1 MFEFNGRVLTEER
14 ANDYLEK
21 GIWSQDSFIDVLE
34 RNVQNHPDLVHKDEH
49 RSLTYKELWN
59 EVEAVADGLYGLGI
73 RKGDKVAI
81 QLTNSL
87 DYVVAL
93 FGSARIGAAVISLQV
108 DLGKDAL
115 IKSLRQSQAQAW
127 ILTDNYR
134 GQALYAFAQ
143 EIKMSLPDL
152 KHLILQGQ
160 NETVHEDAIYFTTL
174 RQSGKTLDDE
184 ALKVNRPSAL
194 DAFLMVF
201 TSGTTGSPK
210 GVVHLHANY
219 LWAARVLAKNFG
231 YEAGD
236 GVLDVAPI
244 FHQTGMLAGIMMTV
258 AACGRILLVDR
269 FSANRIF
276 NWIEK
281 EQPAFIVGAPPHVIH
296 LANSPK
302 LPEADTA
309 SVKVFI
315 YAGAPVPSAVLQR
328 LQEDGGI
335 TVGAMFGWSEGFVAT
350 ANRPDDPIEA
360 VSSTVGFAL
369 PGLEIRLVD
378 EEGND
383 VKDGEAGEIWSRGP
397 NFSPGYYENPEASK
411 KQWDKD
417 GWFHSGDLLRRNAD
431 GRYKFIARAD
441 DIINRGGTKVD
452 PKSVED
458 VIAAYDAVETV
469 AIVGAPHDTLGQQTV
484 ACIILR
490 EEAEAFE
497 LKDLRDF
504 LAERGLAKFQL
515 PDRMEILS
523 ELPMTP
529 SGKIKKLELR
539 ERFLLEAQTH

>member
-1 MFEFNGRVLTEER
+1 MFEFNGRVLSEER

-34 RNVQNHPDLVHKDEH
+34 RNVQSHPDLVHKDEH

-59 EVEAVADGLYGLGI
+59 EVEAVADGLYELGI

-417 GWFHSGDLLRRNAD
+417 GWFHSGDLLLRNAD

-490 EEAEAFE
+490 EEAEAFA

-504 LAERGLAKFQL
+504 LADKGLAKFQL

-539 ERFLLEAQTH
+539 QRFLLEA

>member
-1 MFEFNGRVLTEER
+1 MFEFNGRVLSEER

-59 EVEAVADGLYGLGI
+59 EVEAVADGLYELGI

-417 GWFHSGDLLRRNAD
+417 GWFHSGDLLLRNAD

-490 EEAEAFE
+490 EEAEAFA

-504 LAERGLAKFQL
+504 LADKGLAKFQL

-539 ERFLLEAQTH
+539 QRFLLEA

>member
-1 MFEFNGRVLTEER
+1 MFDFNGRILMEER
-14 ANDYLEK
+14 ANDYLKK
-21 GIWSQDSFIDVLE
+21 GIWSQDSFIDILE
-34 RNVQNHPDLVHKDEH
+34 YNVHTHPHLVHTDEH
-49 RSLTYKELWN
+49 RSLTYKELWA
-59 EVEAVADGLYGLGI
+59 EVEAVAEGLYSLGI
-73 RKGDKVAI
+73 RKGDKVAV
-81 QLTNSL
+81 QLNNSL
-87 DYVVAL
+87 DYIVAL
-93 FGSARIGAAVISLQV
+93 FGSARIGAVVVSLQV

-115 IKSLRQSQAQAW
+115 IKSLKQSQAKVW
-127 ILTDNYR
+127 IFR
-134 GQALYAFAQ
+134 GQVLYNLAQ
-143 EIKMSLPDL
+143 ESKAFLPNL

-160 NETVHEDAIYFTTL
+160 SEMVYENVLYFTAL
-174 RQSGKTLDDE
+174 KQSGKTLDGE
-184 ALKVNRPSAL
+184 VLKSNRPGPL

-210 GVVHLHANY
+210 GVVHLHANCV
-219 LWAARVLAKNFG
+219 WSSHVLARNFG
-231 YEAGD
+231 YEVGD
-236 GVLDVAPI
+236 GVLDIAPI
-244 FHQTGMLAGIMMTV
+244 FHLAGMIAGIMMTIV
-258 AACGRILLVDR
+258 ACGRILLVDR
-269 FSANRIF
+269 FSANRIL

-281 EQPAFIVGAPPHVIH
+281 EQPAFIIGSPPHIIH

-302 LPEADTA
+302 LAEANTT

-315 YAGAPVPSAVLQR
+315 YAGAPVPSAILQR
-328 LQEDGGI
+328 LQKEGGI

-350 ANRPDDPIEA
+350 ANRPDDPVEA

-378 EEGND
+378 ENGHE
-383 VKDGEAGEIWSRGP
+383 VKDGETGEIWSRGP
-397 NFSPGYYENPEASK
+397 NFSAGYYENPEAAK

-431 GRYKFIARAD
+431 GRYTFVARAD

-469 AIVGAPHDTLGQQTV
+469 AVVGAPHDTLGQQTV
-484 ACIILR
+484 ACILLK
-490 EEAEAFE
+490 EGAEVFT
-497 LKDLRDF
+497 LKVLHDF

-523 ELPMTP
+523 EFPMTP

-539 ERFLLEAQTH
+539 ERFLLEEQS

>member
-1 MFEFNGRVLTEER
+1 MFDFNGRVLTEER
-14 ANDYLEK
+14 ANAYLEK

-49 RSLTYKELWN
+49 RSLTYKELWH
-59 EVEAVADGLYGLGI
+59 EVEAVAEGLYGLGVK
-73 RKGDKVAI
+73 KGDKVAI

-93 FGSARIGAAVISLQV
+93 FGSARIGAAVVSLQV
-108 DLGKDAL
+108 DLGRDAL
-115 IKSLRQSQAQAW
+115 VKSLKQSQAKVW

-134 GQALYAFAQ
+134 GQALYDFAQ
-143 EIKMSLPDL
+143 EVKTSLPEL

-160 NETVHEDAIYFTTL
+160 NETVYEDALHFTTI
-174 RQSGKTLDDE
+174 RQSGKRLEEDVLE
-184 ALKVNRPSAL
+184 ANRPGPL
-194 DAFLMVF
+194 DAYLMVF

-219 LWAARVLAKNFG
+219 LWSARVLAKNFG

-236 GVLDVAPI
+236 GVLDIAPI

-269 FSANRIF
+269 FSANRIL

-281 EQPAFIVGAPPHVIH
+281 EQPAFIIGAPPHVIH

-302 LPEADTA
+302 LASANTS

-360 VSSTVGFAL
+360 VSSTIGFAL

-417 GWFHSGDLLRRNAD
+417 GWFHSGDLLRRNPD

-441 DIINRGGTKVD
+441 DIINRGGTKID

-469 AIVGAPHDTLGQQTV
+469 AVVGAPHETLGQQTV
-484 ACIILR
+484 ACIVLK
-490 EEAEAFE
+490 EGAEAFTLRE
-497 LKDLRDF
+497 LRDF
-504 LAERGLAKFQL
+504 LADKGLAKFQL

-529 SGKIKKLELR
+529 SGKIKKIDLR
-539 ERFLLEAQTH
+539 ERFLLEAQAH